1 VKKKE
6 SKRKLLTIFRY
17 RDGLTVSFHNTQSSQ
32 SMSNPNDK
40 LEENNEQS
48 LEYIDDEDDDDSRS
62 NDLEPF
68 NENFSLYERSM
79 NNTFNV

>member
-6 SKRKLLTIFRY
+6 SKRKFLTIFRY

>member
-1 VKKKE
+1 
-6 SKRKLLTIFRY
+6 
-17 RDGLTVSFHNTQSSQ
+17 
-32 SMSNPNDK
+32 MSNPNDK

-68 NENFSLYERSM
+68 NENFSLYERAM